1 MRTKAGPGPALLARR
16 GSVRIPWCSLSAA
29 DVLPQWG
36 AGACVHVCACLSDVC
51 CVLAS
56 ILNIV
61 LYREMRQGW
70 EGRVGRGRP
79 PHSPHGGSGVGARG
93 PPRVWP
99 GPGPTLGLARK
110 GFQ

>member
-1 MRTKAGPGPALLARR
+1 MRTKAGPGSALLARQ
-16 GSVRIPWCSLSAA
+16 GSVCIPWCSLSAA
-29 DVLPQWG
+29 GILPQWG
-36 AGACVHVCACLSDVC
+36 AGARVHVCACLSDVC

-79 PHSPHGGSGVGARG
+79 PRSPHGV
-93 PPRVWP
+93 
-99 GPGPTLGLARK
+99 LGWE
-110 GFQ
+110 